1 MRPLQGTFVVF
12 AGGFI
17 VEDVRTGPP
26 RSHALWPLITV
37 APRCITETV
46 AGSKTRGLLRGL

>member
-17 VEDVRTGPP
+17 VEDVRTLPPEATRCGP
-26 RSHALWPLITV
+26 
-37 APRCITETV
+37 
-46 AGSKTRGLLRGL
+46 